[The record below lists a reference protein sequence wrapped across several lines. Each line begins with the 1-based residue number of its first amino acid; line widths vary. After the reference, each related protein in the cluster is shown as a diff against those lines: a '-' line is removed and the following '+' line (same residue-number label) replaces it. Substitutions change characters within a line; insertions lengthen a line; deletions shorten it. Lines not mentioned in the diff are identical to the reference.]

1 MTQLVPSLAIERRT
15 KLVRTRELPVP
26 GKATVKVGDYL
37 SPDAVVTRGE
47 IPGEIVVVN
56 PVDELGMPFA
66 ALKDAYRV
74 RLQESVAAG
83 TVLVSAKF
91 FFGLVKSEVL
101 APVSGTIAFITSD
114 QGRIGIQIPP
124 TKAERIAYCGGRVI
138 GVDDVGAVEL
148 ETEATLVQG
157 IFGVGGERVGKV
169 HKLSVA
175 VDKVIELTDLPAD
188 CSKLIIVGGMSP
200 AIGVLEEAQRRGAVG
215 FVSGSITSSVLRR
228 FVGEEIGVAVTGDED
243 VTMSL
248 VITEGFGD
256 IPMSQR
262 VFDVLGARH
271 GSLGGINGT
280 TQVRAGAV
288 RPEIVVPFSEEERA
302 KLGPLDAEGG
312 RGLPLLEIGRRV
324 RIIRYPLFGE
334 LGVVQALP
342 EELTVIETGAALRVT
357 KITLEDG
364 REVVVPRSNI
374 ELL

>member
-1 MTQLVPSLAIERRT
+1 MTQLVPSLTIERRT

-26 GKATVKVGDYL
+26 GNATVKVGDHV
-37 SPDAVVTRGE
+37 SPDVVVTQGE

-74 RLQESVAAG
+74 RLQESVNAG
-83 TVLVSAKF
+83 AVLVSAKF
-91 FFGLVKSEVL
+91 FFGLVKSEVS
-101 APVSGTIAFITSD
+101 APVTGTVAFITSD

-124 TKAERIAYCGGRVI
+124 TKAERIAYCGGRVVGI
-138 GVDDVGAVEL
+138 DKLGAVEL
-148 ETEATLVQG
+148 ETEATLIQG
-157 IFGVGGERVGKV
+157 IFGVGGERVGRI
-169 HKLSVA
+169 HKLPVA
-175 VDKVIELTDLPAD
+175 VDHIIDLKDLPAD
-188 CSKLIIVGGMSP
+188 CSNLILVGGMGP
-200 AIGVLEEAQRRGAVG
+200 ADGVLEEAQRRGAVG
-215 FVSGSITSSVLRR
+215 FVCGSITSSILRR

-248 VITEGFGD
+248 VITEGFGK

-288 RPEIVVPFSEEERA
+288 RPEVVVPFDEEQRA
-302 KLGPLDAEGG
+302 VLGPADSGND

-324 RIIRYPLFGE
+324 RIIRYPLFGA
-334 LGVVQALP
+334 LGVVVGLP

-357 KITLEDG
+357 RITLDDG